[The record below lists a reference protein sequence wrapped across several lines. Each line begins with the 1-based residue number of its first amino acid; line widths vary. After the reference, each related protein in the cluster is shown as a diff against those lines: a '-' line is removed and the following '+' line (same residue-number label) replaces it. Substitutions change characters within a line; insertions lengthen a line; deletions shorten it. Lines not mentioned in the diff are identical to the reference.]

1 MKKNKMFMLV
11 VFFILVIMGNFFIN
25 LIYASEDGLVWWDKA
40 SDWYVNG
47 ESTVGISS
55 NLLSG
60 IANMIEIIGTA
71 VIAIV
76 TLVLGIKYMTGT
88 VQGKTE
94 VKENLVNLLVA
105 CLFFFGWANIRDL
118 LIVGNSTGEGGING
132 NTTFLTF
139 FRNGDISSAFS
150 QIFTFL
156 LMAAQTVA
164 VFVILYLGVKYI
176 FAGANAKAEL
186 KQKSPAMIIGII
198 LIFCTVSVVRFIAD
212 IVSSI

>member
-118 LIVGNSTGEGGING
+118 LIVSNATGEGGING

>member
-88 VQGKTE
+88 VQGKPE

>member
-118 LIVGNSTGEGGING
+118 LIVGNATVEGGING

>member
-118 LIVGNSTGEGGING
+118 LIVGNATGEGGING

-212 IVSSI
+212 IVSYI

>member
-118 LIVGNSTGEGGING
+118 LIVGNATGEGGING

>member
-118 LIVGNSTGEGGING
+118 LIVGNATGEGGING

-156 LMAAQTVA
+156 LMGAQTVA
-164 VFVILYLGVKYI
+164 VFIILYLGVKYI
-176 FAGANAKAEL
+176 FADANAKAEL